1 MFEWSA
7 SFADGHLNMITLYGI
22 PRSRSLRI
30 SWILEELE
38 LDWNY
43 QHIDFSQGDNR
54 SPAFLAISPA
64 GKVPALKD
72 NDLVMTESA
81 AIAYYLAEKYGN
93 GDLLPAPGSDKSA
106 LHHQWMSFIV
116 TELEQPLWTIGK
128 HKFALPEAYRHREF
142 LGVAKFEFDKAAA
155 IAESWMPD
163 SEFLLGEE
171 ITVADIILAQTLM
184 WASRFEQEI
193 PPKLQAYMERMSQ
206 RPTLSAALN
215 KELAGAGK
223 A

>member
-1 MFEWSA
+1 
-7 SFADGHLNMITLYGI
+7 MITLYGI

-43 QHIDFSQGDNR
+43 QFIDFAQGDNR
-54 SPAFLAISPA
+54 NPEFLAISPE

-72 NDLVMTESA
+72 DGLVMTESA
-81 AIAYYLAEKYGN
+81 AIAYHLAEKYGN
-93 GDLLPAPGSDKSA
+93 GDLLPAPGSDESA

-116 TELEQPLWTIGK
+116 TELEQPLWTMGK

-142 LGVAKFEFDKAAA
+142 LGVAVFEFDKAAA
-155 IAESWMPD
+155 IAEGWMPD
-163 SEFLLGEE
+163 SAFLLGEE
-171 ITVADIILAQTLM
+171 ISIADIMLAQTLM
-184 WASRFEQEI
+184 WASRFEQKI
-193 PPKLQAYMERMSQ
+193 PPKLSAYMERMSK
-206 RPTLSAALN
+206 RASFTAALN